1 MSSSTIKRI
10 FPLALLALPFLLP
23 GIARAQEEHEHFESH
38 GGVGKENAGRRF
50 EIVFMRDKVCVYV
63 MDGNRRPIDPTGAE
77 GTAQA
82 RFRERGRNAVN
93 GTFRYVAAADGQPA
107 YLEAPLDM
115 ARTEEGAAAAVTIR
129 LTKLPGGGADV
140 SFQEP
145 FKLARVN
152 EWACPMNCV
161 PPTAA
166 AGDCSKCHMALV
178 QKWFIWACPQHAN
191 VTSRTEGKC
200 WVGQE
205 SLVKRVS
212 TGEGVHEAPPAG
224 GGHDHGGADHGGHG
238 GHKH

>member
-1 MSSSTIKRI
+1 MSSSTIIRV
-10 FPLALLALPFLLP
+10 FPILLALPLLLP
-23 GIARAQEEHEHFESH
+23 GIARAQEHEHFESH

-50 EIVFMRDKVCVYV
+50 EIVFMRDKVRIYV

-93 GTFRYVAAADGQPA
+93 GTFRYVAAANGQPA

-115 ARTEEGAAAAVTIR
+115 ARTEEGTAATVTVR

-145 FKLARVN
+145 FKLARLN

-166 AGDCSKCHMALV
+166 AGNCSKCHMALV

-191 VTSRTEGKC
+191 VTSQQAGKC

-205 SLVKRVS
+205 DLVKRVS
-212 TGEGVHEAPPAG
+212 TGEAVHQPAAQPPA
-224 GGHDHGGADHGGHG
+224 GGHDHGHGGGHG
-238 GHKH
+238 H